1 MPCSI
6 LAFICASLLR
16 HLQKVYE
23 LLQSGRNRRFC
34 PLSCVFFA
42 EYPCLR
48 GYPYHVICMDRA
60 DKGTMT
66 KRTVHHFLKK
76 YTLRVMHTSLL

>member
-1 MPCSI
+1 MSSCKADEI
-6 LAFICASLLR
+6 
-16 HLQKVYE
+16 VV
-23 LLQSGRNRRFC
+23 FC
-34 PLSCVFFA
+34 PLSYAIFA

-48 GYPYHVICMDRA
+48 GYPYHVIWMDRA

-76 YTLRVMHTSLL
+76 HTLKVMHTPS